1 MLLTLTSGT
10 AILFCGS
17 HEPPSLPSPPARLFT
32 SHTSRDL
39 VQYLPIKGLIEY
51 MMAASGA
58 YGVEGWFPDSRDS
71 WRLDAITLLAVI
83 GESEIEA
90 HSQAVS

>member
-1 MLLTLTSGT
+1 
-10 AILFCGS
+10 
-17 HEPPSLPSPPARLFT
+17 
-32 SHTSRDL
+32 
-39 VQYLPIKGLIEY
+39 
-51 MMAASGA
+51 MATNGA

>member
-1 MLLTLTSGT
+1 
-10 AILFCGS
+10 
-17 HEPPSLPSPPARLFT
+17 
-32 SHTSRDL
+32 
-39 VQYLPIKGLIEY
+39 
-51 MMAASGA
+51 MASNGA
-58 YGVEGWFPDSRDS
+58 YGAEGWLPDSRDS